1 MPRQIEHEIEF
12 LADVVW
18 IQMGRNIIYTVC
30 LHLSRWA
37 NIHKQT
43 QNEIPLKNREEND
56 VVEENKSTLISSRQE
71 VIIDTSRIQRQR

>member
-30 LHLSRWA
+30 LHSSRWA